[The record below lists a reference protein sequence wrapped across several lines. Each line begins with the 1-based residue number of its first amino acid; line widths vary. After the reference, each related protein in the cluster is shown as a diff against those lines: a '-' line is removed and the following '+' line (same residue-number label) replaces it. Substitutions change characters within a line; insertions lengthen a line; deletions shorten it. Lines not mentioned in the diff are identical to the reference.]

1 MDDYLDAL
9 CKEIAYGAEIYKERQ
24 LDTVYIGGGTP
35 TTLEPEQLD
44 RLLTE
49 IKRHFDLSK
58 VQEFTV
64 EAGRPDSITREKLE
78 VMQKAPRHPD
88 FHQSPDH
95 EPENTGDHRPE
106 TYGGGDKSSLPSG
119 SGAWF

>member
-1 MDDYLDAL
+1 MLPDLPADLPAKM
-9 CKEIAYGAEIYKERQ
+9 CIR
-24 LDTVYIGGGTP
+24 
-35 TTLEPEQLD
+35 D

-78 VMQKAPRHPD
+78 VIKKHPVTRISINPQTMNQKTLEIIGRRPVSYTHLAPEDR
-88 FHQSPDH
+88 
-95 EPENTGDHRPE
+95 
-106 TYGGGDKSSLPSG
+106 G
-119 SGAWF
+119 SKYDNVFN